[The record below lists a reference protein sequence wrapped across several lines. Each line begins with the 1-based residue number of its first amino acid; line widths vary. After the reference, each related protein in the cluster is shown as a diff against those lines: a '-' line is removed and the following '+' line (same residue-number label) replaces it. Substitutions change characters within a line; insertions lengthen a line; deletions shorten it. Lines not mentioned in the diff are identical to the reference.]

1 MFTKKQKK
9 KLNSKNNIKQKKGV
23 IMNTMGESTA
33 VEVVGQAFKKNYH
46 NAKDVFSKDAM
57 AAIEA
62 YQGSQKFAFNS
73 QRCYFFE
80 CSMYARRCERIR
92 KATA

>member
-33 VEVVGQAFKKNYH
+33 VEVVGQAFKKIIIMR
-46 NAKDVFSKDAM
+46 KMFS
-57 AAIEA
+57 
-62 YQGSQKFAFNS
+62 
-73 QRCYFFE
+73 
-80 CSMYARRCERIR
+80 ARMQWLL
-92 KATA
+92 